1 MAAAASKED
10 LREATL
16 RRYNQVVYR
25 LAALTWV
32 ITQVFDWRLLTMN
45 VQELASSAVSRV
57 AIVAMLWALQRKGI
71 FSGAGT

>member
-10 LREATL
+10 HREATL

-57 AIVAMLWALQRKGI
+57 ARGLVRQLTGR
-71 FSGAGT
+71 SDTRRS